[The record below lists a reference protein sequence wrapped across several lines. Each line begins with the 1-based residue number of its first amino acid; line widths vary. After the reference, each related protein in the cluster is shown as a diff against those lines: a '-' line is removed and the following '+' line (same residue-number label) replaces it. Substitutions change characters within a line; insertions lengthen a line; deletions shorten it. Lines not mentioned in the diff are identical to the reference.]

1 MATPGVR
8 KLKLQAQMTVDGY
21 VGGPNGELDW
31 MSFNWDDKIQKYVIE
46 LTDSVDTILLGRKMT
61 DGFITYWTN
70 VLANPADPEYS
81 FARKMVDK
89 PKVVFT
95 KKLDKSN
102 WENTTIAKGDL
113 AEEINKLKKKSSPS
127 DGGQFKDII
136 VYGGASF
143 VSSLVKNNLIDGYH
157 FFINPGAIGKGL
169 SIFSTLNNK
178 LNLKLVKSI
187 GFDCGIVLNN
197 YEPRNQV

>member
-1 MATPGVR
+1 MR
-8 KLKLQAQMTVDGY
+8 KLKLQVQMTVDGF

-31 MSFNWDDKIQKYVIE
+31 MSFNWDDKIQKYVNE

-61 DGFITYWTN
+61 DGFISYWTD
-70 VLANPADPEYS
+70 VVANPADPQYA

-95 KKLDKSN
+95 KTLDKSN

-113 AEEINKLKKKSSPS
+113 AEEITKLKNKSSDQ
-127 DGGQFKDII
+127 DGGQVKDII

-143 VSSLVKNNLIDGYH
+143 VSSLVKNNLIDEYH
-157 FFINPGAIGKGL
+157 LFINPAAIGKGL

-178 LNLKLVKSI
+178 LNIKLVKSI
-187 GFDCGIVLNN
+187 GFDCGIVLNY
-197 YEPRNQV
+197 YEPK

>member
-1 MATPGVR
+1 
-8 KLKLQAQMTVDGY
+8 MTVDGF

-31 MSFNWDDKIQKYVIE
+31 MSFNWDDKIQKYVNE

-61 DGFITYWTN
+61 DGFISYWTD
-70 VLANPADPEYS
+70 VVANPADPQYS
-81 FARKMVDK
+81 FAREMVDK

-95 KKLDKSN
+95 KTLDKSK

-113 AEEINKLKKKSSPS
+113 AEEITKLKKNSSSS
-127 DGGQFKDII
+127 DSGQVKDII

-143 VSSLVKNNLIDGYH
+143 VSSLVKNNLIDEYH
-157 FFINPGAIGKGL
+157 LFINPAAIGKGL
-169 SIFSTLNNK
+169 SIFSTLNDQ

-187 GFDCGIVLNN
+187 GFGCGIVLNY
-197 YEPRNQV
+197 YEPK

>member
-1 MATPGVR
+1 
-8 KLKLQAQMTVDGY
+8 MTVDGF

-31 MSFNWDDKIQKYVIE
+31 MSFNWDDKIQKYVNE

-61 DGFITYWTN
+61 DGFISYWTD
-70 VLANPADPEYS
+70 VVANPADPQYA

-95 KKLDKSN
+95 KTLDKSN

-113 AEEINKLKKKSSPS
+113 AEEITKLKNKSS
-127 DGGQFKDII
+127 DQDVGQVKDII

-143 VSSLVKNNLIDGYH
+143 VSSLVKNNLIDEYH
-157 FFINPGAIGKGL
+157 LFINPAAIGKGL

-178 LNLKLVKSI
+178 LNIKLVKSI
-187 GFDCGIVLNN
+187 GFDCGIVLNY
-197 YEPRNQV
+197 YEPK